1 MKKLFLTIILCL
13 VAFSN
18 INAQK
23 IEMKKSFGTNMYLQ
37 DGKRLTLK
45 QLTELMKN
53 NKEALTLIKK
63 AKTNNTWSMVLG
75 GAGGF
80 LVGFPI
86 GTAIGGGDA
95 KWELAA
101 VGAGLIL
108 ASIPLNSA
116 YNKHSK
122 KAVDLYNNEMSSS
135 AYRFKPEF
143 NFNIKGNGLG
153 ISMRF

>member
-1 MKKLFLTIILCL
+1 MKKLFFTIILCL

-23 IEMKKSFGTNMYLQ
+23 IEMKKSFGTNMYMQ
-37 DGKRLTLK
+37 DGKRLNAK
-45 QLTELMKN
+45 QLTDLMKGN
-53 NKEALTLIKK
+53 EKALSAIKK
-63 AKTNNTWSMVLG
+63 AKTNNTWATVLG

-86 GTAIGGGDA
+86 GTSIGGGDA

-101 VGAGLIL
+101 VGAGLIV
-108 ASIPLNSA
+108 AAIPLNSA

-122 KAVDLYNNEMSSS
+122 KAVNLYNNEISSS
-135 AYRFKPEF
+135 AYHFKPEF
-143 NFNIKGNGLG
+143 NLNLKGTGLG
-153 ISMRF
+153 ITMSF